1 MKIYTVIAKRWGDTY
16 NHSYLVG
23 NYSTKD
29 LARVVALAEECR
41 LAGRGRYPCA
51 ISEFTLDKV
60 DSDVINAYLQDTG
73 EDE

>member
-29 LARVVALAEECR
+29 LARVVALAEEQWR
-41 LAGRGRYPCA
+41 AGKYKCE
-51 ISEFTLDKV
+51 ISEFTLDYV
-60 DSDVINAYLQDTG
+60 DQDVIDAYLEDTG

>member
-1 MKIYTVIAKRWGDTY
+1 MKIYTVIAQRRGDTY
-16 NHSYLVG
+16 KHSYLVG

-41 LAGRGRYPCA
+41 LAGRGRYQCEV
-51 ISEFTLDKV
+51 IEFTLDEL

-73 EDE
+73 EN